1 MYSFLVKS
9 LKRNIFIIEYN
20 QRLMNSKLSK
30 FDFSSTIYILFGF
43 FILSWVLWYNGYPL
57 VYSDTGIYIA
67 GAHEH
72 FIPGDRPQ
80 TYGEFIYVFGMHKTL
95 WGPIL
100 MQTLMLAFVL
110 FDLCMIITKHRSKKT
125 IYLVTCILL
134 AFTSGISFTSSQL
147 MADVFTPML
156 FIALAN
162 ITFRVKS
169 RPILDFLNVLIGIL
183 AIGVHNSHV
192 AIAILL
198 LVIFFGLMLAQ
209 KKIASFNIF
218 LFTRLKTI
226 KIVFLLVV
234 GVLFTPTLHFLNK
247 GEFVYS
253 GSSHVI
259 LMCKFV
265 ENGTLK
271 AFLKEKCQDKKF
283 YETHKMCSC
292 YEELPIDIS
301 SFLWLE
307 SSPLHKTG
315 GWGEASKKEYNDIIK
330 ELLTTPKYLYLNI
343 TSTIENTLSQLFRL
357 DVAPGTFAY
366 LENSPP
372 YARVHQH
379 YEQEGNS
386 YDLSLQNVNHLKKD
400 WVTELHHY
408 AIFFTV
414 LLIIIIWK
422 NNSKFKKEQIAF
434 MSFAVLYL
442 LLNSLCTA
450 GLHDANPRFQSRVDW
465 IIQLSVLIIVLDN
478 LKTFKKIVQ
487 SAFD

>member
-1 MYSFLVKS
+1 MK
-9 LKRNIFIIEYN
+9 
-20 QRLMNSKLSK
+20 SKLK
-30 FDFSSTIYILFGF
+30 KIDFSSIIYVFFGV

-72 FIPGDRPQ
+72 FVPGDRPQ
-80 TYGEFIYVFGMHKTL
+80 TYGEFIFVFGMHQTL
-95 WGPIL
+95 WGPVL
-100 MQTLMLAFVL
+100 MQTLMLAFLL
-110 FDLCMIITKHRSKKT
+110 FDLCMIITNHHSKKT
-125 IYLVTCILL
+125 VYLIICIIL
-134 AFTSGISFTSSQL
+134 AFTSGISFTSSQI

-156 FIALAN
+156 CIALAN
-162 ITFRVKS
+162 IMFRVKNQ
-169 RPILDFLNVLIGIL
+169 PTLDLLNIVIGIL

-192 AIAILL
+192 AMATLL
-198 LVIFFGLMLAQ
+198 VVIFFGLVLVQ
-209 KKIASFNIF
+209 KKIKSFNLF
-218 LFTRLKTI
+218 HFTRSKKI
-226 KIVFLLVV
+226 KIGLLLVI
-234 GVLFTPTLHFLNK
+234 GILFTPTLHFLNTGK
-247 GEFVYS
+247 FIYS

-271 AFLKEKCQDKKF
+271 ELLKERCQDEEF

-292 YEELPIDIS
+292 YEELPSDIS

-307 SSPLHKTG
+307 NSPLYKTG
-315 GWGEASKKEYNDIIK
+315 GWGNESKKEYNDLIK

-357 DVAPGTFAY
+357 NIAPGTFPY

-372 YARVHQH
+372 YSRVHKH
-379 YEQEGNS
+379 YEQESNS
-386 YDLSLQNVNHLKKD
+386 YDLSLQNVNQLDTD
-400 WVTELHHY
+400 WITKLHYY

-414 LLIIIIWK
+414 LLIIFIWK
-422 NNSKFKKEQIAF
+422 NNSKFKKEQILF

-465 IIQLSVLIIVLDN
+465 VIQLSVLIIVFDN
-478 LKTFKKIVQ
+478 LKTIKKIVQ
-487 SAFD
+487 AAFE